1 MFAKH
6 ISTRFVLVIT
16 CTVAIVATMLF
27 VISDRRSNAYSSVPD
42 TPESY
47 EIMATIQRAY
57 DALSTAHE
65 TGDLDILKDA
75 FVDHPDF
82 RSEIGWAKEAELR
95 NYITKITGAKAAQDF
110 GYLTAITNKI
120 SHRLHGE
127 ALLRST
133 MAKAKSE
140 SRELS
145 ETEWQVLIEKNYGER
160 PSLPDTSLPSR
171 RVIQPE
177 QYFSIEISGEKARA
191 VYDEGVT
198 GRTAILIKID
208 GRWYVV
214 GIL

>member
-65 TGDLDILKDA
+65 TGDLDVLKDA

-95 NYITKITGAKAAQDF
+95 NYITRITGAKAAQDF

-145 ETEWQVLIEKNYGER
+145 ETEWQVLIEKN
-160 PSLPDTSLPSR
+160 TSLPSR